1 MRCGG
6 KEEKSVQKS
15 LGMLIYGA
23 TLLLSQ
29 SARVLAHVQDRKS
42 PCRATPLLSSSSHV
56 ACVAGTRALWDRSGV
71 APYISMPGDFRT
83 TFSSSLFF
91 HIVRSV

>member
-15 LGMLIYGA
+15 LGMVIYAA

-29 SARVLAHVQDRKS
+29 SAR
-42 PCRATPLLSSSSHV
+42 
-56 ACVAGTRALWDRSGV
+56 ALWDRSGV
-71 APYISMPGDFRT
+71 AVYITIPGDFQT
-83 TFSSSLFF
+83 LFSLLLLFL
-91 HIVRSV
+91 IVHHTWHDQYCRNTLATEDNCTVRVKLTNIAAKSRE